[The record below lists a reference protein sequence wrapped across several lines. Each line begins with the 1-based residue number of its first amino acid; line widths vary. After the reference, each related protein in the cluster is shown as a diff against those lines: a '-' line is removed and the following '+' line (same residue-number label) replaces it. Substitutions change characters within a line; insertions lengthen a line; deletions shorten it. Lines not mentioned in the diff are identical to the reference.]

1 MTDINS
7 LEDNQMFS
15 SLTNTECGLKNF
27 TYPNDLLTNT
37 TFRHLQNTSLNG
49 ITVQY
54 SYNNGAT
61 HYRLASCCMLIL
73 LGFNG
78 VTEHREKSGFALV
91 GNALIKIVIVIV
103 TILHV
108 YGSYNI

>member
-1 MTDINS
+1 
-7 LEDNQMFS
+7 
-15 SLTNTECGLKNF
+15 
-27 TYPNDLLTNT
+27 
-37 TFRHLQNTSLNG
+37 
-49 ITVQY
+49 
-54 SYNNGAT
+54 
-61 HYRLASCCMLIL
+61 MLIL